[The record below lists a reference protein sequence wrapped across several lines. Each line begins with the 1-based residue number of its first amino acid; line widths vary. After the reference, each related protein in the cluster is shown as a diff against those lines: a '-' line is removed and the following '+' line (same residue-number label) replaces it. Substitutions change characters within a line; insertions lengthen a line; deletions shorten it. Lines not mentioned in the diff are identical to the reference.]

1 MAQLSR
7 SESAREN
14 LKNLMAKHTELIRGT
29 CQQLLFSPKGGIEGA
44 LVKMKGTVVQV
55 SVPPDKGAALAQ
67 VTGPGRQLRVLAT
80 PDHSAKTAVAAHP
93 VFKFESFADVAGQA
107 IKVLDRE
114 PSETTIKGVVQAWH
128 FARHGEPNGV
138 ILETGEFIHLRP
150 HGMVAA
156 GLDIGSKVNA
166 VGELRM
172 TVLGTRM
179 LEAHRV
185 NRIDLP

>member
-1 MAQLSR
+1 MTAAGAQ
-7 SESAREN
+7 
-14 LKNLMAKHTELIRGT
+14 
-29 CQQLLFSPKGGIEGA
+29 
-44 LVKMKGTVVQV
+44 MKGKVVQV
-55 SVPPDKGAALAQ
+55 SLPPGKDAALAQ
-67 VTGPGRQLRVLAT
+67 VTG
-80 PDHSAKTAVAAHP
+80 
-93 VFKFESFADVAGQA
+93 QA
-107 IKVLDRE
+107 IEDPDVE
-114 PSETTIKGVVQAWH
+114 PGETAIKGLVQAWH

-179 LEAHRV
+179 LEARRV
-185 NRIDLP
+185 NRVELA

>member
-1 MAQLSR
+1 MRWA
-7 SESAREN
+7 
-14 LKNLMAKHTELIRGT
+14 
-29 CQQLLFSPKGGIEGA
+29 LLQRFDQRLE
-44 LVKMKGTVVQV
+44 
-55 SVPPDKGAALAQ
+55 
-67 VTGPGRQLRVLAT
+67 LRVLAV
-80 PDHSAKTAVAAHP
+80 PDHSPKAAEGAHP

-107 IKVLDRE
+107 IKAPDGE
-114 PSETTIKGVVQAWH
+114 PGETTIKGVVQAWH

-185 NRIDLP
+185 NRVDLA

>member
-1 MAQLSR
+1 MTKH
-7 SESAREN
+7 SEFI
-14 LKNLMAKHTELIRGT
+14 HGT

-44 LVKMKGTVVQV
+44 LVKMKGNVVQI

-67 VTGPGRQLRVLAT
+67 ITGPGRQLRVLAA
-80 PDHSAKTAVAAHP
+80 PDHSPKTAEGAHP

-107 IKVLDRE
+107 IKALDGE
-114 PSETTIKGVVQAWH
+114 PGETTIKGVVQAWH

-185 NRIDLP
+185 NRVDLA

>member
-1 MAQLSR
+1 MTKH
-7 SESAREN
+7 SEFI
-14 LKNLMAKHTELIRGT
+14 HGT
-29 CQQLLFSPKGGIEGA
+29 CQQLLFSPKGGVEGA
-44 LVKMKGTVVQV
+44 LVNVKGSVVQV
-55 SVPPDKGAALAQ
+55 SVPPDKGAALTQ
-67 VTGPGRQLRVLAT
+67 VTGPGRQLRVLAR
-80 PDHSAKTAVAAHP
+80 PDHSPKTADAAHP
-93 VFKFESFADVAGQA
+93 VFRLESFADVAGHA
-107 IKVLDRE
+107 IELPDAE
-114 PSETTIKGVVQAWH
+114 PGQTTIKGVVGSWH

-150 HGMVAA
+150 SGMTLA

-185 NRIDLP
+185 NRIDLL